1 LESSCHANTPLCL
14 LLGECFSRLSA
25 TFLRRQ
31 IYSYMLENLEAVF
44 CVSQVSKRLTGCE
57 HSAVMACS
65 EDLSSFVCKEA
76 CGGLTDCCSG
86 PCTARCHECQKV
98 KQEKA
103 TVPLGSL
110 PLVRL
115 HHHSHLCQRLLKCR
129 HPCGLPC
136 SSDHSCNQECPK
148 RCRQRCAHRKC
159 EEPCWMPCPPCTDR
173 CVWRCPHE
181 SCPVVCGSVS
191 SLRAPSVTPH

>member
-1 LESSCHANTPLCL
+1 
-14 LLGECFSRLSA
+14 
-25 TFLRRQ
+25 
-31 IYSYMLENLEAVF
+31 
-44 CVSQVSKRLTGCE
+44 
-57 HSAVMACS
+57 MACS
-65 EDLSSFVCKEA
+65 EDPSSFECKEA

-98 KQEKA
+98 TQEKA
-103 TVPLGSL
+103 TVPLGSF

-115 HHHSHLCQRLLKCR
+115 HHHSHLCQRLLKCQ

-159 EEPCWMPCPPCTDR
+159 KEPCWMPCPPCTDR
-173 CVWRCPHE
+173 CNWRCPHE

-191 SLRAPSVTPH
+191 KFKSTIFNASLRAKPALQICSRLPCDRPCKQRLLCGHGCPSST